1 MFMELDGLLTW
12 LYEAAL
18 STNIREIEWLFPMI
32 ESLHVLAVTVFL
44 GSIVWV
50 DLRILGVANKDRDI
64 RRFSKELLPITWTMF
79 VIAVITGLA
88 LFTSN
93 AVNYAHN
100 IYFQFKILLL
110 ILSGINMLVFQL
122 CFSART
128 EAYDPSHAARIST
141 GNLAGMG
148 KFRQKLHQIS
158 FFWSGKWSAL
168 LSILLWLIVIGLGQ
182 WIGFSMLPTVVR

>member
-12 LYEAAL
+12 LYETAL
-18 STNIREIEWLFPMI
+18 STNIREIEWLFPVI
-32 ESLHVLAVTVFL
+32 VSLHVLAVTVFL

-50 DLRILGVANKDRDI
+50 DLRILGVAYKDRDI
-64 RRFSKELLPITWTMF
+64 RRFSKELLPITWSMF
-79 VIAVITGLA
+79 VIAFFTGLA

-110 ILSGINMLVFQL
+110 ILSGTNMLVFQL
-122 CFSART
+122 WFSGRA

-141 GNLAGMG
+141 GNLAGVG

-168 LSILLWLIVIGLGQ
+168 LSIFLWMTVVVLGQ
-182 WIGFSMLPTVVR
+182 WIGLSMLPTVSR